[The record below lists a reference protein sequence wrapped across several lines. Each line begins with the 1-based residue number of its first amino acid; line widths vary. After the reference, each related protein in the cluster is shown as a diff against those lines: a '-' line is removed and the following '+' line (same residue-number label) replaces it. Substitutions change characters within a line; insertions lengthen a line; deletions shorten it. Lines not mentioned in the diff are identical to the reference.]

1 MCENPLKPEA
11 IDKPLRGAMTR
22 IRDPTLSIFRIAH
35 LSDPHLPPPKG
46 AFGLRDIVSKR
57 LLSRIAWRRKH
68 KEHQPDVLAA
78 LVADI
83 KAYAPDHIAVTGD
96 LTNFAS
102 VVEVEAARQWLSGL
116 GAPDSITLS
125 PGNHDALVGAR
136 TPERFAAWSDWLGD
150 GDEAAFPRLRIRDGV
165 AIINLCSA
173 IPTAP
178 HLATG
183 RLGRAQL
190 ARLEALLADPAHR
203 DLFRVVLIHHP
214 PIPGAVSRRK
224 SLDDQDDLGA
234 ILALH
239 GVDLVLHGHAHEGLV
254 ATTPGP
260 NGAATPVLGV
270 PSASALG
277 RGKHPAARWHAIEI
291 IRDDAGAASVR
302 VIARG
307 LDPET
312 GHVAELGRYMLA

>member
-1 MCENPLKPEA
+1 MCKNPLKPEA
-11 IDKPLRGAMTR
+11 IDKQLRGPMTR
-22 IRDPTLSIFRIAH
+22 IRDPDLSIFRIAH

-46 AFGLRDIVSKR
+46 AFGPRDIVSKR

-116 GAPDSITLS
+116 GAPDRITLS
-125 PGNHDALVGAR
+125 PGNHDALVGVRA
-136 TPERFAAWSDWLGD
+136 PERFAAWSDWLGD

-203 DLFRVVLIHHP
+203 DLVRVVLIHHP

-224 SLDDQDDLGA
+224 SLDDQDDLRA

-260 NGAATPVLGV
+260 NGVATPVLGV

-291 IRDDAGAASVR
+291 LRDDAGATSVR

>member
-1 MCENPLKPEA
+1 MA
-11 IDKPLRGAMTR
+11 SDKQLHLFMAKNL
-22 IRDPTLSIFRIAH
+22 DSDLSIFRIAH
-35 LSDPHLPPPKG
+35 LSDPHLPPPRG
-46 AFGLRDIVSKR
+46 AFGWRDIASKR

-78 LVADI
+78 MVADI

-102 VVEVEAARQWLSGL
+102 TVEVEAARLWLSAL
-116 GAPDSITLS
+116 GASDRITLS
-125 PGNHDALVGAR
+125 PGNHDALVEGAG
-136 TPERFAAWSDWLGD
+136 PDRFAPWSAWLGD
-150 GDEAAFPRLRIRDGV
+150 DGEVVFPHLRLRDGV

-173 IPTAP
+173 VPTAP

-183 RLGRAQL
+183 RLGEAQL
-190 ARLEALLADPAHR
+190 ARLDAMLADPSHHG
-203 DLFRVVLIHHP
+203 LFRVVLIHHP
-214 PIPGAVSRRK
+214 PIPGAVSKRK
-224 SLDDQDDLGA
+224 SLEDQAALRA
-234 ILALH
+234 IMKRR

-260 NGAATPVLGV
+260 SDRPIPVLGV

-291 IRDDAGAASVR
+291 TQDGSETSVR

-312 GHVAELGRYMLA
+312 GQVGELGRYVLA